1 MFQMLRSGL
10 LSIVAYAALSWG
22 VAYGGDKTAPSLC
35 ATDAGLY
42 RCLAVWTIGVA
53 SCRVCNSFSRPLIR
67 VWKKPGCY
75 SLRNP

>member
-1 MFQMLRSGL
+1 MCQTLRSGL
-10 LSIVAYAALSWG
+10 LSILAYAALSRG

>member
-1 MFQMLRSGL
+1 MFKMLRSGL

-22 VAYGGDKTAPSLC
+22 VAYGGDKTAPSLY
-35 ATDAGLY
+35 ATDAGLC
-42 RCLAVWTIGVA
+42 RCLTVWTIGVA
-53 SCRVCNSFSRPLIR
+53 SCCVGQSFSRPLMR